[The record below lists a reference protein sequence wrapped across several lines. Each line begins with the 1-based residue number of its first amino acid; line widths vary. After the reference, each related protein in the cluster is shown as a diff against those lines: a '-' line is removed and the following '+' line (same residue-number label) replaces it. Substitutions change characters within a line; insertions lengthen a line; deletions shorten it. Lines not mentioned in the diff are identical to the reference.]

1 MRIALIGLIA
11 SSLVAA
17 PGAHAQLAWGVVND
31 VTARAP
37 GPTDDSSKGYAPG
50 NLWNVPGGSEWICQ
64 SAAPGAA
71 SWQKLP
77 TQPLPLDAV
86 AGVALH
92 GWGTRLLRAAYA
104 GPLVTVSND
113 GTTLTPISR
122 AADGNIDLQALT
134 NAVGA
139 VPLISASSSPQR
151 WSIGVVGWSD
161 QAATGAAD
169 LSVPSGSVAPQISP
183 RALTGASPF
192 VAFADGGMNWL
203 TDVAGDATNIQHPR
217 LYNAGL
223 GADAHNLSVVAVL
236 RGGAAGNTLDATV
249 TFSGQFPISLNTQDV
264 TLKTP
269 LYGPASISDGRQ
281 TSLGLYVPST
291 PSALGFSAGAAGV
304 QAFDDDNAAYSG
316 PALLG
321 NKVSGGLYLGGMDA
335 TNNGFASALSAVITG
350 PALTPA
356 QMLALR
362 ESVTA
367 TFRLTPQVRDRV
379 IMAGA
384 STEAGADGWLT
395 QAPIRTAE
403 AVLKS
408 PMVVYNLSIAG
419 SGLSA
424 SPNGAN
430 LIFTKGAA
438 PLYAPYA
445 RNVYA
450 IGAGA
455 VINTIGAGTSVGD
468 TYAAWA
474 LWLASVHNLGSN
486 ARTVCET
493 VMPHHSVAN
502 ESDRGAFNAAARISS
517 TLCDAL
523 DDIGADPV
531 FGDPAI
537 VSSRVWTVQDG
548 GHHSPFYQAQEGALL
563 GVAIN
568 KAAGF

>member
-1 MRIALIGLIA
+1 MRIALTGLIA
-11 SSLVAA
+11 SLLVVA

-37 GPTDDSSKGYAPG
+37 GPTDDSSKGYSPG
-50 NLWNVPGGSEWICQ
+50 DLWNVPGGSEWICQ
-64 SAAPGAA
+64 SASPGAA
-71 SWQKLP
+71 AWQKLP
-77 TQPLPLDAV
+77 PQPLPLDAV
-86 AGVALH
+86 PGVALH

-113 GTTLTPISR
+113 GTTLTQIAPD
-122 AADGNIDLQALT
+122 AAGNLDMGVLT
-134 NAVGA
+134 RAVGV
-139 VPLISASSSPQR
+139 VPIISSSSSPQR

-161 QAATGAAD
+161 QAASASAD
-169 LSVPSGSVAPQISP
+169 LSVPSGAVAPQISP
-183 RALTGASPF
+183 RALTGGSPF

-203 TDVAGDATNIQHPR
+203 TDVAGDATNVQHPR
-217 LYNAGL
+217 LYTAAL
-223 GADAHNLSVVAVL
+223 GADAHNVSVVTVL
-236 RGGAAGNTLDATV
+236 RGGAAGNTLDAAVSYYGTY
-249 TFSGQFPISLNTQDV
+249 PISLNTQDV
-264 TLKTP
+264 TQTAP
-269 LYGPASISDGRQ
+269 LYGPASISDGLQ

-291 PSALGFSAGAAGV
+291 PSVLGFSADAAGM
-304 QAFDDDNAAYSG
+304 QAFDDDNSDYSG
-316 PALLG
+316 PPLLG
-321 NKVSGGLYLGGMDA
+321 NKVSGGLYLGGLDA

-350 PALTPA
+350 PALTA
-356 QMLALR
+356 DQLLALR
-362 ESVTA
+362 ESLTA
-367 TFRLTPQVRDRV
+367 TFRLAPQIRDRV

-403 AVLKS
+403 AALKS
-408 PMVVYNLSIAG
+408 PMIVYNLSIAG

-424 SPNGAN
+424 PPNGAN
-430 LIFTKGAA
+430 LIYAKGAA
-438 PLYAPYA
+438 KLYAPYA
-445 RNVYA
+445 RNIYA
-450 IGAGA
+450 IGAGSI
-455 VINTIGAGTSVGD
+455 INTIGTGTSVGD

-502 ESDRGAFNAAARISS
+502 ESDRGAFNAAARISG